1 MKIFGTSH
9 QWRPKWRS
17 TWRPVGLVLLGS
29 MAMGLTA
36 TSTWAV
42 DESNFGVFKLNP
54 QTKASMVNGSTGGST
69 SLPAIV
75 ANSDRNDNQC
85 FGFGDP
91 KPDHIMQL
99 NRKADRLKFQV
110 DSGGKDTTLVIV
122 GPDGTV
128 RCADDFGSGKD
139 AGLEDSDW
147 QPGDYKIW
155 IGSVAPS
162 ARYKYRL
169 LVEGS

>member
-9 QWRPKWRS
+9 QWRPVR
-17 TWRPVGLVLLGS
+17 RPVGLLLLVS
-29 MAMGLTA
+29 IALGLTA
-36 TSTWAV
+36 TGTAAV
-42 DESNFGVFKLNP
+42 DESNFGVFTLNP

-85 FGFGDP
+85 LGFGDP

-99 NRKADRLKFQV
+99 NRKVNRLKFQV

-128 RCADDFGSGKD
+128 HCADDFGSGKD
-139 AGLEDSDW
+139 AGLDDSDW
-147 QPGDYKIW
+147 KQGDYKIW
-155 IGSVAPS
+155 IGSVAPG